1 MNSAFNYY
9 ELLGVSNNA
18 TKEEIKKAY
27 KVQMKKWHP
36 DINKSEEAPKMS
48 IKLNEAKETLLDDDK
63 RKDYDLSLNKEIN
76 DNYNKYTYQKDS
88 HEENY
93 SKEVNPVYEE
103 ARKVTK
109 WEYFKEYLKFGTDS
123 KLRKF
128 LAIIGVGFESLLCFI
143 IKILLIGTAIL
154 SNLCSYLI
162 MMSFSL
168 LAPVLGILL
177 LIIIGTFLTRG
188 FIDTI
193 TDSIVVQGILVFGGL
208 YVLMLGL
215 PILSR
220 KIISPKVF
228 DILYNKIDINLFKK
242 CVGYDKVSK

>member
-1 MNSAFNYY
+1 
-9 ELLGVSNNA
+9 
-18 TKEEIKKAY
+18 
-27 KVQMKKWHP
+27 
-36 DINKSEEAPKMS
+36 
-48 IKLNEAKETLLDDDK
+48 
-63 RKDYDLSLNKEIN
+63 
-76 DNYNKYTYQKDS
+76 
-88 HEENY
+88 
-93 SKEVNPVYEE
+93 
-103 ARKVTK
+103 
-109 WEYFKEYLKFGTDS
+109 
-123 KLRKF
+123 
-128 LAIIGVGFESLLCFI
+128 
-143 IKILLIGTAIL
+143 
-154 SNLCSYLI
+154 